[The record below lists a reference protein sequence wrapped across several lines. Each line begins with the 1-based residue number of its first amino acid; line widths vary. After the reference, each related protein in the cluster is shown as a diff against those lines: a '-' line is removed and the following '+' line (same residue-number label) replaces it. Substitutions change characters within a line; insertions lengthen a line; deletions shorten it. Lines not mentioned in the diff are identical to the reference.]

1 MASDPRRT
9 CFIIMP
15 FGRKTDSDGTVI
27 DFDEVYREIF
37 VEPVRA
43 AGFEPL
49 RCDEITHA
57 GSIHRDM
64 FTHIATDDL
73 VIVDL
78 TTCNPNVFY
87 ELGIRHTL
95 KPSVTILTKSRGAA
109 VPFNIQDQRILE
121 YPSSNGS
128 YAESREEIRKF
139 LETGMA
145 STEPDSPIF
154 SILQDARKDWKRER
168 INKLAEYP
176 YRMVSQPGR
185 QISVITGD
193 MRQWHDIDVWV
204 NSENTNLQM
213 ARYYDRSLSAM
224 IRYEGAEKDDNG
236 ELVKDTIANEL
247 VELLAGR
254 ESVTPGAVYVTSSGS
269 LAGTMG
275 VKKIFHAATTYGV
288 PGSGY
293 QVIRDVEK
301 CVTNTLRR
309 MDDTRYHADGLGT
322 IVFPM
327 IGTGEGGGD
336 VYTVAPKL
344 IEAAISYF
352 ISNRNS
358 RITKVYFSAWNY
370 RDLEACQSAIRAN
383 TEIEAAPHMSILC
396 LPCGRAVGAA
406 GRPAHAAGEVISA
419 GRRGRGRARAPHTWS
434 RHLACTLPIRPP
446 ESTRRAANSS
456 ARASVPPGSRT
467 RCALGEATR
476 TFGLSDGPSPPL
488 GRGLDTFRRGAAR
501 APSQPDMRVTARI
514 LLVASRAATL

>member
-1 MASDPRRT
+1 MQS
-9 CFIIMP
+9 
-15 FGRKTDSDGTVI
+15 
-27 DFDEVYREIF
+27 
-37 VEPVRA
+37 
-43 AGFEPL
+43 
-49 RCDEITHA
+49 H
-57 GSIHRDM
+57 
-64 FTHIATDDL
+64 
-73 VIVDL
+73 
-78 TTCNPNVFY
+78 VFY

-95 KPSVTILTKSRGAA
+95 KPSVTILTKLRGAA
-109 VPFNIQDQRILE
+109 VPFNIQGQRILQYRE
-121 YPSSNGS
+121 TEVTQSPGKRSENSWNPEWRPPSLTALFFPSGRTRERTGS
-128 YAESREEIRKF
+128 A
-139 LETGMA
+139 
-145 STEPDSPIF
+145 
-154 SILQDARKDWKRER
+154 R

-176 YRMVSQPGR
+176 YRMVSQPGL

-275 VKKIFHAATTYGV
+275 VKKIFHAATTHGV

-322 IVFPM
+322 IIFPM

-370 RDLEACQSAIRAN
+370 RDLEACQSALRAN

-406 GRPAHAAGEVISA
+406 GRARAAG
-419 GRRGRGRARAPHTWS
+419 
-434 RHLACTLPIRPP
+434 
-446 ESTRRAANSS
+446 
-456 ARASVPPGSRT
+456 
-467 RCALGEATR
+467 
-476 TFGLSDGPSPPL
+476 
-488 GRGLDTFRRGAAR
+488 
-501 APSQPDMRVTARI
+501 
-514 LLVASRAATL
+514 

>member
-15 FGRKTDSDGTVI
+15 FGRKTDNDGRVI

-64 FTHIATDDL
+64 FIHIATDDL

-95 KPSVTILTKSRGAA
+95 KPSVTILTKLRGAA
-109 VPFNIQDQRILE
+109 VPFNIQGQRILE

-176 YRMVSQPGR
+176 YRMVSQSSR
-185 QISVITGD
+185 KISVITGD

-254 ESVTPGAVYVTSSGS
+254 ESVTPGAVYVTNSGS

-275 VKKIFHAATTYGV
+275 VKKIFHAATTHGV

-322 IVFPM
+322 IIFPM

-370 RDLEACQSAIRAN
+370 RDLEACQSALRAN

-396 LPCGRAVGAA
+396 LPCGRAVSAA
-406 GRPAHAAGEVISA
+406 GRPARAAG
-419 GRRGRGRARAPHTWS
+419 
-434 RHLACTLPIRPP
+434 
-446 ESTRRAANSS
+446 
-456 ARASVPPGSRT
+456 
-467 RCALGEATR
+467 
-476 TFGLSDGPSPPL
+476 
-488 GRGLDTFRRGAAR
+488 
-501 APSQPDMRVTARI
+501 
-514 LLVASRAATL
+514 